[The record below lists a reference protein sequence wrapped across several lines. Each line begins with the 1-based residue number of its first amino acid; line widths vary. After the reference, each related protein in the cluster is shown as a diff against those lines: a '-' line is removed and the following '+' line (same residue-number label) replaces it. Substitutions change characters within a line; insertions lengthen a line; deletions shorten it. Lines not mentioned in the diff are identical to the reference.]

1 MADPGFPIGRGHG
14 PIREGMDLQC
24 GHFLAKMYAKMKEL
38 GPIGGHAPSTPLD
51 PPMHLGLYNKF
62 ILVTR
67 KQVLELYVTAIE
79 RKTLYSVRVPHTAFP
94 NAIRIQQ
101 LQLNTTTKE
110 NNTPT
115 TRSMLPT

>member
-1 MADPGFPIGRGHG
+1 MDPLGGRGPLMRVFFGKNVCENERIESCRGGVH
-14 PIREGMDLQC
+14 
-24 GHFLAKMYAKMKEL
+24 LA
-38 GPIGGHAPSTPLD
+38 HPLD
-51 PPMHLGLYNKF
+51 LPMHLGLYNKF

-67 KQVLELYVTAIE
+67 KQVLELYVTTIE

-94 NAIRIQQ
+94 SAIRIQQ

-110 NNTPT
+110 YNTPT